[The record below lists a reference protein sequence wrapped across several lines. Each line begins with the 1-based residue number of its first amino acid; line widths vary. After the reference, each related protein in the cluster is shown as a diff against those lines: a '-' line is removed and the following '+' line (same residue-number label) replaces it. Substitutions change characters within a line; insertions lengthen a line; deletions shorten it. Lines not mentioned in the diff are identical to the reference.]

1 MFTFN
6 IKSASFWSSVGG
18 AAATI
23 LGALGEAHLG
33 AAVNQALIYV
43 GGVLIA
49 IPSHHVIK
57 AQVAR
62 KSSGNA

>member
-6 IKSASFWSSVGG
+6 IKSATFWSTLGG
-18 AAATI
+18 AAATV

-57 AQVAR
+57 AQVAK
-62 KSSGNA
+62 KSVPNA

>member
-6 IKSASFWSSVGG
+6 IKSASFWSALGG
-18 AAATI
+18 AASAV

-33 AAVNQALIYV
+33 GAVDQALIYV
-43 GGVLIA
+43 GGVLMA

-57 AQVAR
+57 AQVAK